1 MSIFEIETNSEHET
15 KEIAET
21 LASLIK
27 PGTVITLEGDLGA
40 GKTTFTKGL
49 AKGLEIKRAVTSP
62 TFTILKQYEGTLTL
76 NHIDAYRLEDSE
88 EDIGLDDYIYG
99 DGVTVIEWA
108 KFIDD
113 FLPTER
119 LALTIEFIDTR
130 KRKLTFQP
138 IGDSYKH
145 IVEQLKEIVAKRGSK
160 K

>member
-119 LALTIEFIDTR
+119 LALTIEFIDER

-138 IGDSYKH
+138 IGDSSKH

>member
-119 LALTIEFIDTR
+119 LTLTIEFIDER